1 MVTLLLLLGGVFS
14 LRAKKSIS
22 TNTTNR
28 LVTTHLTMTRSIKA
42 SHYKE
47 NLFPHSELTKIA
59 GKPTYPG
66 ILNLR
71 REVNANL
78 ASVPSTLGGGQF
90 GHMALG
96 LKADT
101 YTRLTSAVAYA
112 RPEDVGTFTPGAA
125 TGEALANAKQTH
137 ADAAADF
144 LEVNVL
150 ERTIINQLQAALDR
164 FVLLPKTNKISG
176 LIDCSIPDIFEYLFR
191 AYGNITAISL
201 AEERYNVIKLQ
212 YLHAEPMETIFDK
225 VNEYANMAE
234 AYGLP
239 ESDRLLI
246 ELGLI
251 VIMNAVIFADDVGEW
266 HDKEETE
273 KTWAN
278 FQMHFI
284 KAQTSY
290 KKNRPSETS
299 SSLGY
304 TAPKDTLEQ
313 ANALQAQQDLAAAT
327 AYIAELEAAQLQ
339 LQANQ
344 AAQVPPAS
352 TAPPADPMQQLLQKI
367 SELQAEVQANK
378 STDGGNR
385 KKKKKKKNGEKS
397 ERKYCWSHGAC
408 AHTGSECNHPKE
420 GHKKEATFENRMAGS
435 TKDCFWLPST
445 SA

>member
-1 MVTLLLLLGGVFS
+1 
-14 LRAKKSIS
+14 
-22 TNTTNR
+22 
-28 LVTTHLTMTRSIKA
+28 
-42 SHYKE
+42 
-47 NLFPHSELTKIA
+47 
-59 GKPTYPG
+59 
-66 ILNLR
+66 
-71 REVNANL
+71 
-78 ASVPSTLGGGQF
+78 
-90 GHMALG
+90 MALG
-96 LKADT
+96 LKAET
-101 YTRLTSAVAYA
+101 YTRLTSAEAYV
-112 RPEDVGTFTPGAA
+112 RPEDVGTFTPGDA

-137 ADAAADF
+137 EDAAADF

-176 LIDCSIPDIFEYLFR
+176 LIDCSIPDIFDYLFR

-201 AEERYNVIKLQ
+201 AEERYSVIKLQ
-212 YLHAEPMETIFDK
+212 YLHAEPIETVFDK
-225 VNEYANMAE
+225 VNEYANMTE

-251 VIMNAVIFADDVGEW
+251 VIMNAVIFADNIGEW
-266 HDKEETE
+266 HEKPEAN

-278 FQMHFI
+278 FQTHFI
-284 KAQTSY
+284 EAQTSY

-304 TAPKDTLEQ
+304 TAPPETLAQ
-313 ANALQAQQDLAAAT
+313 ANVLQAEQNLAAAT

-344 AAQVPPAS
+344 AAAVPPVPPAP
-352 TAPPADPMQQLLQKI
+352 APAPADPMQQLLLKI
-367 SELQAEVQANK
+367 TELQAEVQAGKTAGN
-378 STDGGNR
+378 GNGNR
-385 KKKKKKKNGEKS
+385 KKKKKQNGEKS
-397 ERKYCWSHGAC
+397 ERKYCWTHGAC
-408 AHTGSECNHPKE
+408 AHSGSECNHPKE
-420 GHKKEATFENRMAGS
+420 GHKKEATFANRMAGS